1 MLYIQNSRAS
11 LQFKDY
17 DRTDLTYANT
27 DIQDNYLSLN
37 SVNYDLIMPEAQ
49 SKQNQFIFTQSTFYR
64 GILGPQKLKISYYRS
79 DKPDIATVNNDVL
92 SDQIAI
98 CNLPISKSYSK
109 KDIFVAV
116 WIDKAKLK
124 IATFRSNTDVV
135 SDLSKVQVTMVQNGF
150 SDVDDMVDQTGT
162 ISLQGRVSN
171 KGEVIL
177 DAVVPLDKG
186 IRHFSFKVETVQA
199 TFSATLISTQYY
211 EIKPLDNY
219 TCKLT
224 MDYLLCMGNNGGVI
238 PYEYSLGTNTWL
250 HVIRRK
256 DSTLKGDGKSVTTFP
271 LNDSLYPPVLPKN
284 QVVVQNYAEN
294 IMTYIEPNTRRLVTG
309 SVVSIE
315 DMENKQF
322 WTVLSFGT
330 VGILLFLTVS
340 TLAGK
345 KYGAEK
351 DWDKI
356 RGDLGLKPVGGVYE
370 VKVPKSSME
379 GQSMENFTEKL
390 INNSDDV
397 ISD

>member
-1 MLYIQNSRAS
+1 
-11 LQFKDY
+11 
-17 DRTDLTYANT
+17 
-27 DIQDNYLSLN
+27 
-37 SVNYDLIMPEAQ
+37 
-49 SKQNQFIFTQSTFYR
+49 
-64 GILGPQKLKISYYRS
+64 
-79 DKPDIATVNNDVL
+79 
-92 SDQIAI
+92 
-98 CNLPISKSYSK
+98 
-109 KDIFVAV
+109 
-116 WIDKAKLK
+116 
-124 IATFRSNTDVV
+124 
-135 SDLSKVQVTMVQNGF
+135 
-150 SDVDDMVDQTGT
+150 
-162 ISLQGRVSN
+162 
-171 KGEVIL
+171 
-177 DAVVPLDKG
+177 
-186 IRHFSFKVETVQA
+186 
-199 TFSATLISTQYY
+199 
-211 EIKPLDNY
+211 
-219 TCKLT
+219 